1 MPLHSLWNNSRLRLV
16 AASALFIVAVSYS
29 MYAQAPEPQVGI
41 INRDAA
47 VYNQA
52 TGKVYII
59 DATHNAV
66 SIIGSNNAAT
76 SVKVGSGPVSIGAN
90 NVTGMVYVVNNS
102 ERSVSVLDG
111 KTDTVVATV
120 PTPARSYAVA
130 VDEANNKVYVSNIF
144 SNMVTIID
152 GATNTASNVPAGSAD
167 GIIVDNDRKR
177 VYLLHYEDTV
187 VTELDPAT
195 NAIKK
200 ISTGAL
206 HEWGFLRVGKTLY
219 VGHVQDSDVAAVDL
233 DTQAIRKLPTGSM
246 PCALA
251 YDAKKS
257 QLYVA
262 SYAAGTVTIFDKE
275 MAAATIKVP
284 AHPQAIA
291 LDGEKALLY
300 VASPQQNAVA
310 VIDLNTRRV
319 LRTITTS
326 DRPYAVAI
334 NPTTHAVYT
343 ANLGNAPFTVLDKQ

>member
-1 MPLHSLWNNSRLRLV
+1 MPLHILRNSPRLRLATLLTLITV
-16 AASALFIVAVSYS
+16 ATSFSLC
-29 MYAQAPEPQVGI
+29 AQVPEPQVGI

-52 TGKVYII
+52 TGKIYIL

-66 SIIGSNNAAT
+66 SVISSDNAAT

-130 VDEANNKVYVSNIF
+130 VDEVGNKVYISNIF
-144 SNMVTIID
+144 SNMVTVID
-152 GATNTASNVPAGSAD
+152 GATNTATNVPAGGAD
-167 GIIVDNDRKR
+167 GVIVDNDRKR
-177 VYLLHYEDTV
+177 VYLLHYEDTIV
-187 VTELDPAT
+187 AELDPAT
-195 NAIKK
+195 GAVTK
-200 ISTGAL
+200 IPTGAL
-206 HEWGFLRVGKTLY
+206 HEWGFLRAGNTLY
-219 VGHVQDSDVAAVDL
+219 VGHVQDADVAAIDL
-233 DTQAIRKLPTGSM
+233 ETHAIRKLPTGSM

-251 YDAKKS
+251 YDANKA

-262 SYAAGTVTIFDKE
+262 SYASGTVTVFDKE
-275 MAAATIKVP
+275 TVAATIKVP
-284 AHPQAIA
+284 AHPQAVA
-291 LDGEKALLY
+291 LDAEKALLY

-310 VIDLNTRRV
+310 VIDLKARRV
-319 LRTITTS
+319 LRTITTV
-326 DRPYAVAI
+326 DRPYALAI

-343 ANLGNAPFTVLDKQ
+343 ANLGNAPFTLLGKQ